1 DLMAAQDLFWAL
13 VALTGILDPGD
24 VQKIATGQRNS
35 SALRKHT
42 PVVLVADADSHI
54 KFGDSSVTADT
65 NDFLLPAKVPMRFFT
80 GLNQY
85 VAVTGGN
92 VWVGMLKEDCL

>member
-1 DLMAAQDLFWAL
+1 M
-13 VALTGILDPGD
+13 
-24 VQKIATGQRNS
+24 QKIATGQRNS

-80 GLNQY
+80 LRPGPLEETCRLLARE
-85 VAVTGGN
+85 VLTP
-92 VWVGMLKEDCL
+92 